1 MHPCIYDVCD
11 AIISPD
17 SEQLLRLLR
26 TVLGGDGEEES
37 LRRSVPRHVV
47 DQGVD
52 LCLLK
57 RCRGYLTLTD
67 PGYLIGSVAKEYCNW
82 IDNDR
87 RMPPPRPPVEF
98 IAGKDVL
105 DLGCSYGRW
114 LWEFQKITKSVT
126 GLELQQEYI
135 ELGRA
140 LARREG
146 ITIPE
151 IRRGSAEELDSYVA
165 DNSVD
170 FVFARLV
177 FNHVYI
183 KRTLRKVAAV
193 LRPGGIVWIQVEAF
207 SQACQNL
214 LKRDRGRELRNKAFA
229 SFAIL
234 NSITFMTTGT
244 QLHIAVKGRMHGVHK
259 PAYPTLT
266 SWRSILARVGLKNFQ
281 VAHRTCVFWAQ
292 KL

>member
-26 TVLGGDGEEES
+26 TVFSGDGEEES

-47 DQGVD
+47 DQGVA

-57 RCRGYLTLTD
+57 RRSGYLALTD
-67 PGYLIGSVAKEYCNW
+67 PGYLVGSVAKEYCNW

-87 RMPPPRPPVEF
+87 RMPPPRPPESF

-114 LWEFQKITKSVT
+114 LWEFQEKAKSAT
-126 GLELQQEYI
+126 GLELQLEYI
-135 ELGRA
+135 ALGRA

-193 LRPGGIVWIQVEAF
+193 LRPGGIVWIQVEPF
-207 SQACQNL
+207 SGACRSL
-214 LKRDRGRELRNKAFA
+214 LKRDRGRELRSKVFA

-234 NSITFMTTGT
+234 NSITFMTIGA
-244 QLHIAVKGRMHGVHK
+244 QLHLSIKGRMHSVHK
-259 PAYPTLT
+259 PAYPTLPAWK
-266 SWRSILARVGLKNFQ
+266 SVLSRAGLKNFR
-281 VAHRTCVFWAQ
+281 VAHGRYVFWAQ